1 MVVALYARVST
12 VRQAEKDLSIPDQ
25 LRQMRDW
32 CTRNGYSVAAEY
44 VELGRTAT
52 DDRRAVFQ
60 QMMAEATMDPSP
72 FEAIIVHSQSRFFR
86 DAIDFGL
93 YERQLNKSNVQ
104 LLSITQPTASD
115 PAGGMMRRLFS
126 VFDEYQSKENGK
138 HTLRAMNENARQGFF
153 NGSRPPFGF
162 RTVETERPGR
172 RGKKKRIEHNPTE
185 AAIVRRIF
193 GLYLRGDGGLELGQ
207 KAIAAYLNARSLSYR
222 GKPWTKTHVYQVLHH
237 TAYRGELVFNKTV
250 HKTKKT
256 KPESEWIIAA
266 VEPIID
272 AETFAEARQRAAGRA
287 PANVPPRVVNSPTL
301 LTGLLACGACGA
313 GMTLSTGKGGRY
325 RYYTCNSRLNG
336 GAKTCSSKSIPMDKL
351 DQAVLASLVEKAFTP
366 NRVRTILA
374 GLKTRFQSGQ
384 SKEQQEL
391 ASLKRELDAADQA
404 LSKLYE
410 GVEKGILELDS
421 TLQARAQGHKAKR
434 EAILTEMAG
443 LRRRQDLPLARLSA
457 VKVQQFCQALK
468 NVLLGSNKAFA
479 KRYLRALVS
488 EIRLAGNLVTITGS
502 DVALAAAVAG
512 TRALDQRV
520 PRLAMGWLP
529 DQGSNLGP
537 AD

>member
-1 MVVALYARVST
+1 MAVALYARVST

-25 LRQMRDW
+25 LRQMREW
-32 CTRNGYSVAAEY
+32 CARNGCSVAMEY

-60 QMMAEATMDPSP
+60 QMIAEATMDPPP

-93 YERQLNKSNVQ
+93 YERQLNKANVQ
-104 LLSITQPTASD
+104 LVSITQPTTSD
-115 PAGGMMRRLFS
+115 PAGGMVRRLFS

-172 RGKKKRIEHNPTE
+172 RGKKKRIDHDPVE
-185 AAIVRRIF
+185 AAIVRKIF
-193 GLYLRGDGGLELGQ
+193 DLYLQGDAGEEFGH
-207 KAIAAYLNARSLSYR
+207 KAIAAHLNARSLSYR
-222 GKPWTKTHVYQVLHH
+222 GKPWTKTKVYQVLHH
-237 TAYRGELVFNKTV
+237 TACRGELVFNKTV

-256 KPESEWIIAA
+256 KPELEWISTS

-272 AETFAEARQRAAGRA
+272 AETFAEARRRAAGRA

-313 GMTLSTGKGGRY
+313 GMTLSTGKGGKY

-336 GAKTCSSKSIPMDKL
+336 GGKKCDSKSIPMDKL
-351 DQAVLASLVEKAFTP
+351 DQAVLASLAERAFAP
-366 NRVRTILA
+366 NRVRTLLTA
-374 GLKTRFQSGQ
+374 LKERFQSGQ
-384 SKEQQEL
+384 SKEQREL
-391 ASLKRELDAADQA
+391 ALLKRELDATDQA

-410 GVEKGILELDS
+410 GVEKGILELDA

-443 LRRRQDLPLARLSA
+443 LRRRQDLPLASLSA
-457 VKVQQFCQALK
+457 VKVQRFCQALK
-468 NVLLGSNKAFA
+468 NVAARSEQGVRQTLLA
-479 KRYLRALVS
+479 RAGVGHPG
-488 EIRLAGNLVTITGS
+488 RGKDG
-502 DVALAAAVAG
+502 DDH
-512 TRALDQRV
+512 R
-520 PRLAMGWLP
+520 
-529 DQGSNLGP
+529 
-537 AD
+537 